1 MASRDGLAGVP
12 GRDQLTHL
20 RSRKGIKYGA
30 SGEDAI
36 GNLEKGQGLRAQ
48 RVRSRASAI
57 KARQKA
63 IAGAATDG
71 LPVSPLPRRG
81 ARHG

>member
-1 MASRDGLAGVP
+1 MAARDGLAGSP

-20 RSRKGIKYGA
+20 RSRKPIQYGA

-57 KARQKA
+57 KARQRA
-63 IAGAATDG
+63 FAAPAKDG
-71 LPVSPLPRRG
+71 LPVSPLPRG
-81 ARHG
+81 GVRHG